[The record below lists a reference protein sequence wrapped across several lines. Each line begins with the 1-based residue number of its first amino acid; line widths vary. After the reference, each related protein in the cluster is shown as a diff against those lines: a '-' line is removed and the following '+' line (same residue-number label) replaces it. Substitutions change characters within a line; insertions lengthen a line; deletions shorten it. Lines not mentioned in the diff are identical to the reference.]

1 MMQGSRVFLRCTS
14 SRIPRVPVTA
24 IYASRILT
32 PQEQLADSVILTEN
46 GRITAIGHRDE
57 VKIPSGAIDYVA
69 AGMTVVPGFVD
80 VHIHGAGGHDVM
92 EATPA
97 ALDCITST
105 VARYGTTS
113 ILATT
118 VTASVDETCRSL
130 QGIAEYI
137 RAQEKRE
144 NIEPDVEPNGVP
156 GVEPNNDQQ
165 NAAPAAPDLAAEI
178 LGIHL
183 EGPFISKARRGV
195 HPPDAIARPSVE
207 ILEKFRAA
215 SDGLIRIITIAPE
228 IPGALDLIRYAVSH
242 GIVAAIGH
250 TDANFEQTQAAIQA
264 GARHSVHF
272 YNAMRPFSHR
282 DPGVIGAILTEPDV
296 TAEVIADG
304 IHVAGPA
311 IQVLLGTKGF
321 DTVLLASDATAAT
334 GMPDGNFR
342 LGNFEV
348 IVKDGVCRNAE
359 GKLAGST
366 LTLDRALRYIV
377 GLGVPLI
384 DAVRMATILPARR
397 ISLAGKKGILAVGA
411 DADLVVLTPD
421 LRVVGTMTRGAGL
434 A

>member
-1 MMQGSRVFLRCTS
+1 MT
-14 SRIPRVPVTA
+14 VTA

-32 PQEQLADSVILTEN
+32 PQEELVDGVIIVEG

-57 VKIPSGAIDYVA
+57 VKIPEGATDYVA
-69 AGMTVVPGFVD
+69 SGMTVVPGFVD

-118 VTASVDETCRSL
+118 VTAPVDETCRSL
-130 QGIAEYI
+130 QGIAQYI
-137 RAQEKRE
+137 RSHEHDE
-144 NIEPDVEPNGVP
+144 NTV
-156 GVEPNNDQQ
+156 
-165 NAAPAAPDLAAEI
+165 LAAEI

-195 HPPDAIARPSVE
+195 HPPDAIARPSIE
-207 ILEKFRAA
+207 ILDKFRAA
-215 SDGLIRIITIAPE
+215 SDGLIRILTLAPE
-228 IPGALDLIRYAVSH
+228 IPGALKLITAAVAN

-250 TDANFEQTQAAIQA
+250 TDADYEQTSAATQA
-264 GARHSVHF
+264 GARHAVHF

-282 DPGVIGAILTEPDV
+282 DPGVIGAILTDPDV
-296 TAEVIADG
+296 TAEIIADG

-334 GMPDGNFR
+334 GMPDGKFR
-342 LGNFEV
+342 LGTFEV
-348 IVKDGVCRNAE
+348 TVKDGVCRNAE

-377 GLGVPLI
+377 ALGVPLV

-397 ISLAGKKGILAVGA
+397 LGLAGKKGIIAVGA

-421 LRVVGTMTRGAGL
+421 LRVAGVMTRGAGL

>member
-1 MMQGSRVFLRCTS
+1 
-14 SRIPRVPVTA
+14 VPVTA
-24 IYASRILT
+24 IYASRIFT
-32 PQEQLADSVILTEN
+32 PQEQLADSVILSEN

-105 VARYGTTS
+105 VARFGTTS

-137 RAQEKRE
+137 RAHEKRE
-144 NIEPDVEPNGVP
+144 NIEPSVEPNVG
-156 GVEPNNDQQ
+156 PNDDQQ
-165 NAAPAAPDLAAEI
+165 IPAPAIPDLAAEI

-228 IPGALDLIRYAVSH
+228 IPGALDLIRYAVSN
-242 GIVAAIGH
+242 GIVASIGH

-377 GLGVPLI
+377 ALGVPLI

-421 LRVVGTMTRGAGL
+421 LRVVGAMTRGAGL

>member
-1 MMQGSRVFLRCTS
+1 MMQGSRVFLRGAS
-14 SRIPRVPVTA
+14 SRFPRVPVTA
-24 IYASRILT
+24 IYASRIFP

-57 VKIPSGAIDYVA
+57 VKIPPRAIDYVA

-80 VHIHGAGGHDVM
+80 VHIHGAGGYDVM
-92 EATPA
+92 EAAPP
-97 ALDCITST
+97 ALDCISST

-137 RAQEKRE
+137 RAHEKRE
-144 NIEPDVEPNGVP
+144 NIEPNIEPNVERSAEQQSPAP
-156 GVEPNNDQQ
+156 G
-165 NAAPAAPDLAAEI
+165 AADLAAEI

-215 SDGLIRIITIAPE
+215 SDGLIRIITLAPE

-264 GARHSVHF
+264 GARQSVHF
-272 YNAMRPFSHR
+272 YNALRPFSHR

-348 IVKDGVCRNAE
+348 MVKDGVCRNAE

-377 GLGVPLI
+377 ALGVPLI

>member
-1 MMQGSRVFLRCTS
+1 M
-14 SRIPRVPVTA
+14 PVTA
-24 IYASRILT
+24 IYASRIFT
-32 PQEQLADSVILTEN
+32 PQEQLTDSVILTED
-46 GRITAIGHRDE
+46 GRIIAIGHRDE
-57 VKIPSGAIDYVA
+57 VKIPAGAIDYIA
-69 AGMTVVPGFVD
+69 AGMLVAPGFVD

-130 QGIAEYI
+130 EGIAQYI
-137 RAQEKRE
+137 RAHEKFE
-144 NIEPDVEPNGVP
+144 
-156 GVEPNNDQQ
+156 QQ
-165 NAAPAAPDLAAEI
+165 STAPAAEI

-195 HPPDAIARPSVE
+195 HPPGAIVRPSVQ

-215 SDGLIRIITIAPE
+215 ADGLIRIITVAPE
-228 IPGALDLIRYAVSH
+228 IPGALDLIQAAVAN

-250 TDANFEQTQAAIQA
+250 TDANYEQTQAAIQA
-264 GARHSVHF
+264 GARHTVHF

-282 DPGVIGAILTEPDV
+282 DPGIIGAVLTEPDV
-296 TAEVIADG
+296 SAEVIADG

-348 IVKDGVCRNAE
+348 VVKDGVCRNAE

-377 GLGVPLI
+377 ALGVPFV
-384 DAVRMATILPARR
+384 DALRMATILPARR
-397 ISLAGKKGILAVGA
+397 VSLAGKKGIIALAA

-421 LRVVGTMTRGAGL
+421 LRVVGVMTRGAGL

>member
-1 MMQGSRVFLRCTS
+1 MT
-14 SRIPRVPVTA
+14 VTA

-32 PQEQLADSVILTEN
+32 PQEELLDTVIIVEG

-57 VKIPSGAIDYVA
+57 VKIPEGATDYVA
-69 AGMTVVPGFVD
+69 SGMTVVPGFVD

-105 VARYGTTS
+105 VARHGTTS

-118 VTASVDETCRSL
+118 VTAPVDETCKSL
-130 QGIAEYI
+130 EGIAQYI
-137 RAQEKRE
+137 RSH
-144 NIEPDVEPNGVP
+144 
-156 GVEPNNDQQ
+156 DQQ
-165 NAAPAAPDLAAEI
+165 GSTSLEAEI

-195 HPPDAIARPSVE
+195 HPPDAIARPSIE
-207 ILEKFRAA
+207 ILDKFRAA
-215 SDGLIRIITIAPE
+215 SDGLIRILTVAPE
-228 IPGALDLIRYAVSH
+228 IPGALELITAAVAN

-250 TDANFEQTQAAIQA
+250 TDADYEQTRAAIQA
-264 GARHSVHF
+264 GARHAVHF

-282 DPGVIGAILTEPDV
+282 DPGVIAAILTEPDV
-296 TAEVIADG
+296 TAEIIADG

-321 DTVLLASDATAAT
+321 DTVLLASDGTAAT

-348 IVKDGVCRNAE
+348 TVKDGVCRNSE

-377 GLGVPLI
+377 ALGVPLI
-384 DAVRMATILPARR
+384 DALRMATILPARR
-397 ISLAGKKGILAVGA
+397 LGLAGKKGIIAIGA

-421 LRVVGTMTRGAGL
+421 LRVAGVMTRGAGL

>member
-1 MMQGSRVFLRCTS
+1 M
-14 SRIPRVPVTA
+14 PVTA
-24 IYASRILT
+24 IYASRIFT
-32 PQEQLADSVILTEN
+32 PQEQLSDSVILTED
-46 GRITAIGHRDE
+46 GRIVALGHRDE

-69 AGMTVVPGFVD
+69 AGMIVAPGFVD

-105 VARYGTTS
+105 VARYGSTS

-130 QGIAEYI
+130 EGIARYI
-137 RAQEKRE
+137 RAHEKFE
-144 NIEPDVEPNGVP
+144 QGSAGPV
-156 GVEPNNDQQ
+156 
-165 NAAPAAPDLAAEI
+165 AEI

-195 HPPDAIARPSVE
+195 HPPEGIARPSVQM
-207 ILEKFRAA
+207 LEKFRAA
-215 SDGLIRIITIAPE
+215 ADGLIRMITIAPE
-228 IPGALDLIRYAVSH
+228 IPGALDLIRAAVAN

-250 TDANFEQTQAAIQA
+250 TDANYEQTQAAVQA
-264 GARHSVHF
+264 GARHTVHF

-282 DPGVIGAILTEPDV
+282 DPGIIGAILTEPDV

-348 IVKDGVCRNAE
+348 VVKDGVCRNAE

-377 GLGVPLI
+377 ALGVPVV

-397 ISLAGKKGILAVGA
+397 VSLAGKKGIIALGA

-421 LRVVGTMTRGAGL
+421 LRVVGVMTRGAGL